1 MAHSQASALM
11 AALFYGILSL
21 SMSFLNKAVI
31 SQYRFNFPLFIL
43 SCQMMLTF
51 VVLEV
56 MRASGKFGLPH
67 ITMPAVRMFALPAFC
82 YSMHATLSLVALEGM
97 NIPMYGAI
105 KRCTP
110 LFNLI
115 LSVVYLKKPMP
126 SPRLI
131 TSIIIIT
138 FGCSVAA
145 MTDPTFNGF
154 AFLMGGASV
163 LLQSLQQTLLQ
174 QCGENHLSPL
184 HVLHLNSCISVVPF
198 LILTILQGE
207 LTDVLT
213 YEYIQDT
220 SFHMIFTLLLVMG
233 LLLNFS
239 MFLCTMLNCAL
250 TTSVVGVTKS
260 VFQTIIGFFAFGGVT
275 LHPVNVAG
283 IALNTTG
290 GVMYTY
296 EKYQDQKRKLRKTNF
311 EDTTAQQGGWELKE
325 KLPVI

>member
-1 MAHSQASALM
+1 
-11 AALFYGILSL
+11 
-21 SMSFLNKAVI
+21 
-31 SQYRFNFPLFIL
+31 
-43 SCQMMLTF
+43 MMLTF

-213 YEYIQDT
+213 YEYIQ
-220 SFHMIFTLLLVMG
+220 
-233 LLLNFS
+233 
-239 MFLCTMLNCAL
+239 
-250 TTSVVGVTKS
+250 
-260 VFQTIIGFFAFGGVT
+260 
-275 LHPVNVAG
+275 G